1 MQDNSQNILEE
12 LLAFSGTSLG
22 LCYRHGMPFAVFIIK
37 PHRLSREVDTLS
49 EVQRKE
55 EGNIKTYKQISA
67 TLESISA
74 SAATTIAPQLSRSLV
89 VQADCKK
96 VIDEK
101 EKIMQRLWTDA
112 VEALVRDVTREVD
125 VGLQAALLSIK
136 QEARQVVY
144 STGRSRK
151 RQRGEESVAHP
162 EEKIKKRNNNTMM
175 LLAHKRRRGG
185 SVDSSSDGLQD
196 NKGSS
201 LDEIED

>member
-1 MQDNSQNILEE
+1 M
-12 LLAFSGTSLG
+12 
-22 LCYRHGMPFAVFIIK
+22 IK
-37 PHRLSREVDTLS
+37 PYRLSREVDTLS

-55 EGNIKTYKQISA
+55 EGNFKTYKEISA

-74 SAATTIAPQLSRSLV
+74 SAATTIAPQLSHSLV

-96 VIDEK
+96 VIEEK
-101 EKIMQRLWTDA
+101 ENHMQRLWTDA

-151 RQRGEESVAHP
+151 RQRDEEGVAHP
-162 EEKIKKRNNNTMM
+162 EEKTKKRDRNTTT
-175 LLAHKRRRGG
+175 LEHKRRRGG
-185 SVDSSSDGLQD
+185 SVDSSSDGFQD

>member
-1 MQDNSQNILEE
+1 M
-12 LLAFSGTSLG
+12 
-22 LCYRHGMPFAVFIIK
+22 IK
-37 PHRLSREVDTLS
+37 PYRLSREVDTLS

-74 SAATTIAPQLSRSLV
+74 SAATTIAPQLSRSLD

-96 VIDEK
+96 VIEEK

-112 VEALVRDVTREVD
+112 VEAVARDVRREVD

-144 STGRSRK
+144 STHK
-151 RQRGEESVAHP
+151 RQRDEEDVAHP
-162 EEKIKKRNNNTMM
+162 EEKIRKRDSDTMI
-175 LLAHKRRRGG
+175 LAHKRRRGD
-185 SVDSSSDGLQD
+185 SIDSSSDGLQ
-196 NKGSS
+196 GSP